1 MSKTKQHYLHAIKV
15 AIIREEKEFEGIP
28 LPSPQKTGTGFQR
41 QTYAKMKAEEF
52 YAEHFEQAKPKLV
65 VANDKFIETVC
76 ELADRVVVAQF
87 GGSDKEDD
95 GDGGTRYTE
104 EAQDFFNEV
113 YDEFEYLL
121 NNTLGVKSD
130 VDGI

>member
-52 YAEHFEQAKPKLV
+52 YAEHFEQAKPKY
-65 VANDKFIETVC
+65 NT
-76 ELADRVVVAQF
+76 RVVTHVPKVE
-87 GGSDKEDD
+87 GEVETLED
-95 GDGGTRYTE
+95 
-104 EAQDFFNEV
+104 
-113 YDEFEYLL
+113 
-121 NNTLGVKSD
+121 
-130 VDGI
+130 

>member
-28 LPSPQKTGTGFQR
+28 LPKPQKTGTDFQR
-41 QTYAKMKAEEF
+41 QTYAKMKAEQI

-76 ELADRVVVAQF
+76 EITEQIVEERF
-87 GGSDKEDD
+87 GDEGIEAD
-95 GDGGTRYTE
+95 GDGGTRYTDD
-104 EAQDFFNEV
+104 AQDFFNQR
-113 YDEFEYLL
+113 YDEIETLL

-130 VDGI
+130 IE